1 VAVIAD
7 IQDGSEV
14 ADSINATGGSAVF
27 RRTDATQAEQVAG
40 TVRHALDLEGRI
52 DVLLNCVGVYRPGS
66 TVDSSGEDFDA
77 TFAVN
82 VKSHHV
88 ACRAVLPHMLEAE
101 SGSIVNLSSNGG
113 IMGWPADP
121 IYCASKH
128 AVIGQTRALAVASA
142 AKNVRVNNALCAG
155 PIDTPMLRRIGSGD
169 FEEKTGA
176 ALPVDG
182 GKAAGTMPADRYRLD
197 FKIRR

>member
-40 TVRHALDLEGRI
+40 TVRHALDLEGRV
-52 DVLLNCVGVYRPGS
+52 DVLLCP
-66 TVDSSGEDFDA
+66 
-77 TFAVN
+77 
-82 VKSHHV
+82 
-88 ACRAVLPHMLEAE
+88 
-101 SGSIVNLSSNGG
+101 
-113 IMGWPADP
+113 
-121 IYCASKH
+121 
-128 AVIGQTRALAVASA
+128 
-142 AKNVRVNNALCAG
+142 G
-155 PIDTPMLRRIGSGD
+155 PIDIPMLCGIGSGD

-176 ALPVDG
+176 ALPLDG

-197 FKIRR
+197 FPIRR